1 MVRILYNSDV
11 ILRRDF
17 LCAAGAAV
25 VGARSARSC
34 IFIRLDGGCSHVDT
48 FDVKS
53 GVTPFRAIR
62 TSVPGIRIC
71 EHLPRTARLAHKYTI
86 IRSMCAT
93 ETNHERAALAVKPS
107 GPALVAAAGLAD
119 SRYGA
124 TRMGREFLRARR
136 MVEGG
141 ARIAVA
147 SGGRLRWDTHD
158 ANFARL
164 RDELLPEFDLAFS
177 ALIEDLDASG
187 LLATTLVVVT
197 GEFGRTPRLNR
208 SGGRD
213 HHASAWSALLAG
225 AEVPGGRVI
234 GATDRNGLEVVD
246 TPVSPSGLLAAIG
259 AALDGRPA
267 GVLV

>member
-1 MVRILYNSDV
+1 M
-11 ILRRDF
+11 
-17 LCAAGAAV
+17 
-25 VGARSARSC
+25 GARSARSC

-48 FDVKS
+48 FDVKP

-62 TSVPGIRIC
+62 TSVPGIQIC
-71 EHLPRTARLAHKYTI
+71 EHLPRTARLAHRYTI
-86 IRSMCAT
+86 IRSMCAA
-93 ETNHERAALAVKPS
+93 ETNHERAALAIRPS
-107 GPALVAAAGLAD
+107 EPALIAASGLAD

-124 TRMGREFLRARR
+124 TPMGREFLRACR
-136 MVEGG
+136 MVERG

-147 SGGRLRWDTHD
+147 SGGRLRWDTHN

-197 GEFGRTPRLNR
+197 GEFGRTPRVNT

-213 HHASAWSALLAG
+213 HHAAAWSALIAG
-225 AEVPGGRVI
+225 AGVPGGRVI
-234 GATDRNGLEVVD
+234 GATDRNGFEVAD
-246 TPVSPSGLLAAIG
+246 APVSPSRLIAAIN
-259 AALDGRPA
+259 ATLDGRPA
-267 GVLV
+267 EALA